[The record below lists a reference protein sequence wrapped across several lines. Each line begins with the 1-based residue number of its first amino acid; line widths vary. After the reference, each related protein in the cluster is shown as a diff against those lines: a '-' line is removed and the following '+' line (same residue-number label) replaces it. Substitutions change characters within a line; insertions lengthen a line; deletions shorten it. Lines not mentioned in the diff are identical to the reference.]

1 MFSLALDSSFSETGS
16 EVIYYSSG
24 NISFTSFTWFRV
36 VAFFQIAIPILFSK
50 PCTSLSWFEFLL
62 WASFILWVRLYNY
75 VLKETVFLH
84 VWCYDGIRLFNFVV
98 FVSSAMYKLISAK
111 VGVALFTILLP
122 DVMLLEGVLRF
133 FHWFVLIGTS
143 DTATLWSLY

>member
-36 VAFFQIAIPILFSK
+36 VAFFPDCNPNIIFKTLYFTKLVWISP
-50 PCTSLSWFEFLL
+50 LSV
-62 WASFILWVRLYNY
+62 IYPVRLYNY